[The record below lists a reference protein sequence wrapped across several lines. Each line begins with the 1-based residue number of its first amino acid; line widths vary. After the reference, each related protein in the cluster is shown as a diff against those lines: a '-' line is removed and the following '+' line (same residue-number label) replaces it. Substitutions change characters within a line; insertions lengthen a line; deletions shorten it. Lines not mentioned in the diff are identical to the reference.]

1 VAKTGARS
9 RHYRRPGSGSNYLL
23 SSPILSAKRTPNPTK
38 VEVRIAERQA
48 HLVSAC
54 LHARL
59 SKDHILVAT
68 AEGYADQFH
77 AHLRLSGFECNAVGL
92 TVALL

>member
-1 VAKTGARS
+1 VAKAGARS
-9 RHYRRPGSGSNYLL
+9 HHYRRPGNGSDNLP
-23 SSPILSAKRTPNPTK
+23 SSPILSAKRTPNSTK

-54 LHARL
+54 LDAHL
-59 SKDHILVAT
+59 SKDHVLVAT

-77 AHLRLSGFECNAVGL
+77 AHLGLSGFECSAAGL
-92 TVALL
+92 AAALL